1 ASAAIAAV
9 TGEDP
14 EEIMGTLNGQLEIEI
29 DPSRIYQRAV
39 VDGTLNKQSQQE
51 IAEAVERAKRAYE
64 IATQSLFR
72 DVSSYSFDN
81 YRREIATDLTLADL
95 QQFFETFLT
104 MYRRQI
110 QHKGSFF
117 EFLVPD
123 VLKVTGLPERYHTAT
138 FDREL
143 AIRRTDAE
151 FMALGHPF
159 IDTMLAYVGSYDFG
173 GLTAIRE
180 IKAPEMAGVD
190 GFLFIF
196 VIRHRMAREDGDE
209 YLFELASVFSTAEG
223 KVEETALDFAVRYT
237 TGSGAS
243 AVNPPDPSVAF
254 QAVKKHLEQKAGI
267 WDWDEDVE
275 FIGLSWVVF
284 K

>member
-1 ASAAIAAV
+1 MNSWCL
-9 TGEDP
+9 
-14 EEIMGTLNGQLEIEI
+14 MSL
-29 DPSRIYQRAV
+29 
-39 VDGTLNKQSQQE
+39 K
-51 IAEAVERAKRAYE
+51 AK
-64 IATQSLFR
+64 
-72 DVSSYSFDN
+72 
-81 YRREIATDLTLADL
+81 
-95 QQFFETFLT
+95 
-104 MYRRQI
+104 
-110 QHKGSFF
+110 
-117 EFLVPD
+117 
-123 VLKVTGLPERYHTAT
+123 GLPERYHTAT

-159 IDTMLAYVGSYDFG
+159 IDAMLAYVGSYDFG

-180 IKAPEMAGVD
+180 IKAPEIAGVE

-209 YLFELASVFSTAEG
+209 YLFELAPVFSTAEG
-223 KVEETALDFAVRYT
+223 KVDETALGFAMRYT
-237 TGSGAS
+237 TGSAAS
-243 AVNPPDPSVAF
+243 AVNPPDPSIAF

>member
-1 ASAAIAAV
+1 
-9 TGEDP
+9 
-14 EEIMGTLNGQLEIEI
+14 LN
-29 DPSRIYQRAV
+29 SW
-39 VDGTLNKQSQQE
+39 
-51 IAEAVERAKRAYE
+51 
-64 IATQSLFR
+64 
-72 DVSSYSFDN
+72 
-81 YRREIATDLTLADL
+81 
-95 QQFFETFLT
+95 
-104 MYRRQI
+104 
-110 QHKGSFF
+110 
-117 EFLVPD
+117 
-123 VLKVTGLPERYHTAT
+123 LKAQGLPERYHTAT

-159 IDTMLAYVGSYDFG
+159 IDAMLAYVGSYDFG

-180 IKAPEMAGVD
+180 IKAPEMVGAD

-196 VIRHRMAREDGDE
+196 VVRHRIAREDGDE
-209 YLFELASVFSTAEG
+209 YLFELAPVFSTAEG
-223 KVEETALDFAVRYT
+223 KVDETALGFAMRYT

-243 AVNPPDPSVAF
+243 SVKPPDPGVAF
-254 QAVKKHLEQKAGI
+254 LAVKKHLEQKAGI